1 MARFIV
7 WVRRHWVCTELTET
21 TWRIWDSASSVIVRK
36 DLEKWAKQLNW
47 PRPQF
52 EPSPQQVRGS
62 NECGLYAAFFLL
74 ARCWGRQIPVPGTTS
89 RTTVRHCAAH
99 ARDPGRFVEEM
110 EKALTAAEGTTTTA
124 TIGSGR
130 YQHNPYSH
138 TVLAGGRED
147 ANILSRTMET
157 ARKLGS
163 VTARQNNCYMLV
175 AQCLMDVLADKATE
189 CTAKTLAETASTSNG
204 SLCSCRRH

>member
-110 EKALTAAEGTTTTA
+110 EKALTAAEGHNDCHDRQRKVPA
-124 TIGSGR
+124 QPLLPHSARGR
-130 YQHNPYSH
+130 
-138 TVLAGGRED
+138 TGGRKHIIEND
-147 ANILSRTMET
+147 GDSAQARQCHSTTEQLLHARRTMSDG
-157 ARKLGS
+157 RPGGQLS
-163 VTARQNNCYMLV
+163 ARQ
-175 AQCLMDVLADKATE
+175 
-189 CTAKTLAETASTSNG
+189 
-204 SLCSCRRH
+204 RHWRKRQNH